1 MSANVILMQ
10 LSYGTV
16 KHQRIQSFVSDISN
30 VLPIVSSGAGS
41 GIACIVSQKP
51 HAETLP
57 DFPCMLPVV
66 QWSCLVSW
74 LGPYFHYH
82 FALILRT
89 QTGGGAIAQQRCDT
103 ICRLCTS
110 GLWMTSC
117 LHIIAVHRQ
126 REYIG

>member
-66 QWSCLVSW
+66 Q
-74 LGPYFHYH
+74 
-82 FALILRT
+82 
-89 QTGGGAIAQQRCDT
+89 
-103 ICRLCTS
+103 
-110 GLWMTSC
+110 
-117 LHIIAVHRQ
+117 
-126 REYIG
+126 